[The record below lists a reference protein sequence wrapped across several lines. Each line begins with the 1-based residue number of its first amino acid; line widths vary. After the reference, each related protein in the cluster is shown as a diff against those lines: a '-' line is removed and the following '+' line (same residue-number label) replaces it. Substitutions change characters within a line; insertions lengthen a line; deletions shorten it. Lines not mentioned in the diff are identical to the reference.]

1 MPSINT
7 QMANR
12 EVCNLVF
19 CDYKTQKPFLDVDY
33 ANVSTTE
40 MTGESVYAHGG
51 WGHPKRITFH
61 GEREGTIT
69 IETQITPFKLYSLV
83 TGGEVETGAKW
94 LKREVVTAT
103 EAGKLTISDNTVTD
117 VSVIEM
123 NGGDGTVIDGTAA
136 SGVVTAEGVAVGK
149 RYACFYIVNLADA
162 KKISIKSATFPGY
175 FTVYGETKDKM
186 EDGTDALYRII
197 AYKCTPKTDFSLEF
211 SNTGDPATLTVACDM
226 MADNEDR
233 ILDLI
238 LADE

>member
-40 MTGESVYAHGG
+40 MTGESVYAYGG

-61 GEREGTIT
+61 GEREGTIA

-103 EAGKLTISDNTVTD
+103 AAGKLTISDNTVTD

-123 NGGDGTVIDGTAA
+123 DGGDGTVIDGTAA
-136 SGVVTAEGVAVGK
+136 DGVVTAEGVAVGK

-162 KKISIKSATFPGY
+162 KKISIKSTTFPGY

-186 EDGTDALYRII
+186 EDGTDALYRMI
-197 AYKCTPKTDFSLEF
+197 AYKCSPQTDFSLEF
-211 SNTGDPATLTVACDM
+211 SNTGDPATLTVTCDM